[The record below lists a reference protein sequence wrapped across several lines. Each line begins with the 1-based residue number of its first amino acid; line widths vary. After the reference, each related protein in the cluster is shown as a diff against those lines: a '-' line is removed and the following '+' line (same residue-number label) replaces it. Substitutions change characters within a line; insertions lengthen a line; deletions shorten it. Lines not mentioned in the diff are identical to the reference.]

1 MEREIRQEDVSSD
14 LIIVDF
20 YFSEITFKNE
30 RIFGDSAVK
39 ISYSLDNQK
48 LENGNVKVEVT
59 TKVAGEGQGIFLQ
72 LKAVGI
78 FDATAVV
85 ESDKKEFMEQIA
97 TVTAMMPY
105 IRTQVTLLTTQPGLS
120 QLILPPVNVYKLV
133 DIK

>member
-72 LKAVGI
+72 LTAVGI

-133 DIK
+133 DKK